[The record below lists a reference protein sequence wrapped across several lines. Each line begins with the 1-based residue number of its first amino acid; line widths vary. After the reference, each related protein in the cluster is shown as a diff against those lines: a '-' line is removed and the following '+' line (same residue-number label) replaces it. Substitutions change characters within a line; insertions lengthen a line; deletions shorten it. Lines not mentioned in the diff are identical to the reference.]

1 MNKPSGKRTA
11 AFLAGLGIGL
21 FLGVG
26 IALLYYLFNNIG
38 NAAPEPL
45 ANQDH
50 EIQLIIKESFVNQ
63 MISDEMQNDPLYSEM
78 YLDLK
83 PPNLA
88 LVTLYPSFL
97 GIQLPVTAS
106 IGVILERGE
115 ILVDIL
121 DLNIAGFNIPAQVIQ
136 QPLAAV
142 EDKMQEQINGLISG
156 TLANKNLRIIQVSAD
171 ENNLYVEIGE

>member
-1 MNKPSGKRTA
+1 MDKNNRRRTA

-26 IALLYYLFNNIG
+26 LALFYYLFNNGGTTI
-38 NAAPEPL
+38 PELPS
-45 ANQDH
+45 NQDH
-50 EIQLIIKESFVNQ
+50 EIQLIIKESFIKQ
-63 MISDEMQNDPLYSEM
+63 MISEEMQNDPLYSEM

-88 LVTLYPSFL
+88 LATLYPEFF
-97 GIQLPVTAS
+97 GIKLPVTAS
-106 IGVILERGE
+106 IEVIVDNGE

-121 DLNIAGFNIPAQVIQ
+121 DIDIAGFNIPAQVIQ

-142 EDKMQEQINGLISG
+142 ENEMQEQIDGLISG
-156 TLANKNLRIIQVSAD
+156 TLANTNLKVIQVSAD